1 MYEGMSQDKLMN
13 TASFVLQ
20 VTISILSDDILPA
33 IYRRGAING
42 QWGLMEINNRPFNL
56 MEINGDKWRSMRI
69 NWDKWG
75 LINHH

>member
-33 IYRRGAING
+33 IYEGGAING
-42 QWGLMEINNRPFNL
+42 QWGLMEINNCPFNL
-56 MEINGDKWRSMRI
+56 MEINGDKCRPMRI
-69 NWDKWG
+69 NWD
-75 LINHH
+75 